1 MEKGGHDMRKRS
13 TLSII
18 WAVMCVGLS
27 GFTIGDKLVTK
38 HKKETNIANAKEN
51 AAVYLADKYGIQIQ
65 SAEVSDEKYH
75 VGYNSYLGR
84 TELKVTADG
93 EEFFVLSS
101 IEPGKTE
108 NCCDDRQIADIY
120 EAAEKYVREGLP
132 GCQVEH
138 MRLSSDVYYDMMK
151 DGVVFNGDNIE
162 EVLGKCSGYIDL
174 VIADTSFTGNSFI
187 EDFPGNGDLLQCIS
201 FDSGEIMQQYLN
213 IDDADNSSLYG
224 VEMLQYFAPYIND
237 FYKIYDSE
245 VNRLDIKIMETNEF
259 SCAYF
264 PVEKH
269 SWQTDQS
276 IKAEYSPTGKLLKS
290 FDRCGAGERLDKPIT
305 AESQF
310 DSGYGNIFVYYPLSS
325 FGDISPE
332 NTGLAW
338 FSYGGQVNDRNIC
351 KPRIIGDYAVYVMPY
366 GENRFMLVDL
376 TGKDEY
382 IPGWAAKK

>member
-18 WAVMCVGLS
+18 WAVMCVGLG

-38 HKKETNIANAKEN
+38 HKRETNIAIAKEN

-65 SAEVSDEKYH
+65 SAEVSDEKYR
-75 VGYNSYLGR
+75 VGYNSYLGQ
-84 TELKVTADG
+84 TELKVTAGG
-93 EEFFVLSS
+93 EEFFVMSPS
-101 IEPGKTE
+101 DPGKTE
-108 NCCDDRQIADIY
+108 YCCDDRQSADIY

-138 MRLSSDVYYDMMK
+138 MRFSSGVYYDMMNG
-151 DGVVFNGDNIE
+151 DIVFTGDNIE

-174 VIADTSFTGNSFI
+174 VCADTSFTGNSFV

-201 FDSGEIMQQYLN
+201 FDSDEIMQQYLD

-224 VEMLQYFAPYIND
+224 VEKFQYFAPYIND

-259 SCAYF
+259 NCAYF

-276 IKAEYSPTGKLLKS
+276 IKAEYSPTGDLLKS
-290 FDRCGAGERLDKPIT
+290 FDRCGESQWLDNPLT
-305 AESQF
+305 AEYQF
-310 DSGYGNIFVYYPLSS
+310 DSGYGNVFVYYPLSN
-325 FGDISPE
+325 FGDIPPE

-338 FSYGGQVNDRNIC
+338 FSYGGMGNNRNIC

-366 GENRFMLVDL
+366 GENRFTVVDL